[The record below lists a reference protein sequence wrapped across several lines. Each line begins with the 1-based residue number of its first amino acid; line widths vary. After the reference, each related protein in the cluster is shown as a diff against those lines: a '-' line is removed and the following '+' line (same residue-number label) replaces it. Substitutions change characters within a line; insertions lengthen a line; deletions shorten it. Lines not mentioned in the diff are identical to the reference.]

1 MPEPNSTCAIKN
13 KGKRLKSRYIR
24 IITDLAQTCKYGAL
38 ENELI
43 RDRLVVGIRDSKLSE
58 NLQLDESLT
67 LEKAIEKI
75 TQAERVKSQN
85 TEIRENDTLHIDRAK
100 VPNKSGFKNFKKNN
114 YLKKCFRCGDKK
126 AHQRKD

>member
-1 MPEPNSTCAIKN
+1 M
-13 KGKRLKSRYIR
+13 
-24 IITDLAQTCKYGAL
+24 
-38 ENELI
+38 
-43 RDRLVVGIRDSKLSE
+43 SE

-85 TEIRENDTLHIDRAK
+85 TEICENDTLHIDRAK
-100 VPNKSGFKNFKKNN
+100 VPHKSGFKNFKKNN

-126 AHQRKD
+126 AHQRKDCPANDEKCRKCNILRHNAEQRLKTNEGK